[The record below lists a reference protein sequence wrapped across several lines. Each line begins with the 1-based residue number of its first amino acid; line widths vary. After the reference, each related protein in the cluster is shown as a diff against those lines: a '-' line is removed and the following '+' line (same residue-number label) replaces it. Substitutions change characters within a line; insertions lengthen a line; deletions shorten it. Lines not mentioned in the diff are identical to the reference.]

1 MKLHV
6 TGLNHR
12 TAPVEVRERLAFD
25 AASLPD
31 ALKHLRDSSGVHES
45 LILST
50 CNRVEI
56 VVATDEKENANDRIA
71 GFLQNTKPGYRLD
84 FDRHLYH
91 FEDRDAIR
99 HLFRVASSLDSM
111 VVGEPQILGQLKD
124 AWSLAKEQ
132 GVLGQFLDTVLTRAF
147 NVAKRVRTETTI
159 GESAVSV
166 SFAAVELA
174 REIFGSLNGC
184 GVLLIGAGKMS
195 ELAARHLHRS
205 GANRIF
211 VTNRTRARAEEMA
224 SLFNGTIIDYDAFQS
239 AMPDIDIVIASSGAP
254 HYILTEAQM
263 RQIRAKRKGRPIFL
277 IDIAVPRNIE
287 PSVNTLENVFLYDID
302 DLGKVV
308 EQNRKGREAEAAAA
322 ELIIGEEVEKLVSR
336 LKEREAVPII
346 VALQDHLEHLRQAE
360 LQRMRG
366 KLGALSPQQEEAL
379 EALTKSLM
387 AKIAHGPI
395 MEIRRN
401 AGSDEGWQVIEE
413 VRRIFKLENHD

>member
-1 MKLHV
+1 
-6 TGLNHR
+6 
-12 TAPVEVRERLAFD
+12 
-25 AASLPD
+25 
-31 ALKHLRDSSGVHES
+31 
-45 LILST
+45 
-50 CNRVEI
+50 
-56 VVATDEKENANDRIA
+56 
-71 GFLQNTKPGYRLD
+71 
-84 FDRHLYH
+84 
-91 FEDRDAIR
+91 
-99 HLFRVASSLDSM
+99 M

-174 REIFGSLNGC
+174 REIFGSLQGC

-224 SLFNGTIIDYDAFQS
+224 CLFNGTIIDYEAFQS

-263 RQIRAKRKGRPIFL
+263 RQIRSKRKGRPIFL

-322 ELIIGEEVEKLVSR
+322 ELIIGEEVEKLVAR

-366 KLGALSPQQEEAL
+366 KLGALSPQQEDAL

-413 VRRIFKLENHD
+413 VRRIFKLETPE

>member
-31 ALKHLRDSSGVHES
+31 ALKHLRGSSGVHES

-56 VVATDEKENANDRIA
+56 VVATDEKENANDRIS
-71 GFLQNTKPGYRLD
+71 GFLQHTKPGYRLD

-174 REIFGSLNGC
+174 REIFGSLQGC

-224 SLFNGTIIDYDAFQS
+224 CLFNGTIIDYEAFQS

-263 RQIRAKRKGRPIFL
+263 RQIRSKRKGRPIFL

-322 ELIIGEEVEKLVSR
+322 ELIIGEEVEKLVAR

-366 KLGALSPQQEEAL
+366 KLGALSPQQEDAL

-413 VRRIFKLENHD
+413 VRRIFKLETPE

>member
-31 ALKHLRDSSGVHES
+31 ALKHLRGSSGVHES

-56 VVATDEKENANDRIA
+56 VVATDEKENANDRIS
-71 GFLQNTKPGYRLD
+71 GFLQHTKPGYRLD

-174 REIFGSLNGC
+174 REIFGSLQGC

-224 SLFNGTIIDYDAFQS
+224 SLFNGTIIDYEAFQS

-263 RQIRAKRKGRPIFL
+263 RQIRSKRKGRPIFL

-322 ELIIGEEVEKLVSR
+322 ELIIGEEVEKLVAR

-366 KLGALSPQQEEAL
+366 KLGALSPQQEDAL

-413 VRRIFKLENHD
+413 VRRIFKLETPE